1 MPEVKKWKMKKRRKI
16 AELIIKE
23 SAEIHSVISNEDGTF
38 SLMNAD
44 GKKVAHA
51 QHDGVGY
58 LRDSGKPKFLR
69 SITRDSKDLVGDN
82 PWKKYD
88 KIGFVDTNSIEADGE
103 ILYVCSPSFLLWQD
117 ESRRIANVH
126 HVDLLVGFCS
136 PGVNPERIGWQDFM
150 QRLRASDVLSE
161 QDKVLLVVDSDKSS
175 IDSINTGKE
184 TVYGDYSLPANF
196 ALAYATS
203 DAGAESWINK
213 EMKRRDRVAS
223 SAISRILNDQELL
236 AVVRAAGRVYVK
248 NTFEQG
254 A

>member
-1 MPEVKKWKMKKRRKI
+1 MPENRWYIESKMREMSPKRVT
-16 AELIIKE
+16 L
-23 SAEIHSVISNEDGTF
+23 STLH
-38 SLMNAD
+38 
-44 GKKVAHA
+44 
-51 QHDGVGY
+51 
-58 LRDSGKPKFLR
+58 
-69 SITRDSKDLVGDN
+69 
-82 PWKKYD
+82 
-88 KIGFVDTNSIEADGE
+88 GF
-103 ILYVCSPSFLLWQD
+103 
-117 ESRRIANVH
+117 R
-126 HVDLLVGFCS
+126 
-136 PGVNPERIGWQDFM
+136 
-150 QRLRASDVLSE
+150 
-161 QDKVLLVVDSDKSS
+161 DKSS